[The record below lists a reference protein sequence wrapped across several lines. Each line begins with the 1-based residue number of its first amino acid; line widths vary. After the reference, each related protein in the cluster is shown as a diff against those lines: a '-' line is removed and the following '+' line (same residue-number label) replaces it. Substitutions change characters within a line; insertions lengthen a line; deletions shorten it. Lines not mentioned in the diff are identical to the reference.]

1 VFGSG
6 ALFEIEDVGFTVFY
20 EWREL
25 TAFQRIR
32 ALFLAWQVS
41 EGISIKIGRNVVV
54 CDS

>member
-1 VFGSG
+1 MFWCG
-6 ALFEIEDVGFTVFY
+6 ALFEIEDVGFTVFL

-32 ALFLAWQVS
+32 AVFLAWNVS

-54 CDS
+54 GDS